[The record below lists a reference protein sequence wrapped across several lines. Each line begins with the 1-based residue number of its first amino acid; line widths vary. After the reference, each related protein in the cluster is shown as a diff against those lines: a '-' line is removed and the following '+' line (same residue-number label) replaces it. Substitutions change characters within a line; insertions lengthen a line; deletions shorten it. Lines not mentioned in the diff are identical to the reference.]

1 MYVIKRRSKSCYY
14 TKPTYDSGEQ
24 STSNAM
30 SVFYL
35 CRYTYCINLINCLW
49 EGTRGGERGAV
60 LYARNHRSKS
70 GAE

>member
-14 TKPTYDSGEQ
+14 TKPTYVSVEQ

-35 CRYTYCINLINCLW
+35 CHYDSCVSLINCLW
-49 EGTRGGERGAV
+49 EGTREGERGAV
-60 LYARNHRSKS
+60 C
-70 GAE
+70 